1 METWTQQQTIYTGK
15 IFRVSA
21 GKVALEDGTLA
32 QREIVEHPGGV
43 GIIPFTGTSV
53 IFVRQ
58 YRIAIGK
65 TILEMPAGKREGDEP
80 PADCG
85 MRELIE
91 ETGLRAG
98 RLIPAG
104 AVYASVGYCS
114 ELIHIFLALDL
125 EHVGQNLDHE
135 ERIELVEMP
144 IDDVRTALREHR
156 FDDAKT
162 VVGLH
167 ALFQYLDAAKA

>member
-1 METWTQQQTIYTGK
+1 METWLNRQTLYSGK
-15 IFRVSA
+15 IFKVHA
-21 GKVALEDGTLA
+21 GEATLEDGTVA
-32 QREIVEHPGGV
+32 QREMVEHPGGV
-43 GIIPFTGTSV
+43 GVIPFTGTSV

-58 YRIAIGK
+58 YRISVGRH
-65 TILEMPAGKREGDEP
+65 ILEMPAGKREGDEAP
-80 PADCG
+80 EACG

-125 EHVGQNLDHE
+125 EHVGQDLDHE

-144 IDDVRTALREHR
+144 LAEVRANLRAHA

-167 ALFQYLDAAKA
+167 ALMQYLDGDGA

>member
-1 METWTQQQTIYTGK
+1 METWTSQQTIYDGH
-15 IFRVSA
+15 IFRVRT
-21 GKVALEDGTLA
+21 GEVVLEDGTPA
-32 QREIVEHPGGV
+32 RREIVEHPGGV
-43 GIIPFTGTSV
+43 GVIPYTGTSV
-53 IFVRQ
+53 LFVRQ

-65 TILEMPAGKREGDEP
+65 TILEMPAGKREGHEP

-114 ELIHIFLALDL
+114 ELIHIFLAFDL
-125 EHVGQNLDHE
+125 EHVGQDLDHE
-135 ERIELVEMP
+135 ERIEIVEMP
-144 IDDVRTALREHR
+144 IDEVRTALREHR

-167 ALFQYLDAAKA
+167 ALFQYLDSGNA

>member
-1 METWTQQQTIYTGK
+1 VETWLDRQTIYN
-15 IFRVSA
+15 
-21 GKVALEDGTLA
+21 GKVFNVYSGTATLEDGTIA
-32 QREIVEHPGGV
+32 QREMVEHGGGV
-43 GIIPFTGTSV
+43 GVIPFTGHSV

-65 TILEMPAGKREGDEP
+65 TILEMPAGKREGDEA

-91 ETGLRAG
+91 ETGHRAG
-98 RLIPAG
+98 RLLPAG

-125 EHVGQNLDHE
+125 EHVGQSLDSE
-135 ERIELVEMP
+135 ERIDLVEMP
-144 IDDVRTALREHR
+144 IEEVRAALRAHT

-167 ALFQYLDAAKA
+167 ALFQYLDGGEA

>member
-1 METWTQQQTIYTGK
+1 MEKWTSDEVIYDGQV
-15 IFRVSA
+15 FRVRT
-21 GKVALEDGTLA
+21 GEVVLEDGTAA
-32 QREIVEHPGGV
+32 QREVIEHPGGV
-43 GIIPFTGTSV
+43 GVIPFTGTSV
-53 IFVRQ
+53 LFVRQ

-65 TILEMPAGKREGDEP
+65 VILEMPAGKREGDED
-80 PADCG
+80 PAVCG

-91 ETGLRAG
+91 ETGYRAG
-98 RLIPAG
+98 RLVPAG
-104 AVYASVGYCS
+104 AVYATVGYCS

-144 IDDVRTALREHR
+144 LAEVRAALREHR
-156 FDDAKT
+156 FEDAKT

-167 ALFQYLDAAKA
+167 ALIQHLDGEGN